1 MRVRINI
8 IAQFISCMMI
18 SGVAFAATGIMSKYG
33 TIQGVDGYS
42 TNPFGSSKTYSY
54 SNRMPVPVYE
64 NGPDVKTD
72 ECLSIV
78 SNMVANT
85 CANMQNCTNASLSD
99 IRPGIIL
106 QLSRMS
112 GGNYATA
119 CAGYMDEAFR
129 QYKQSHAHLPQN
141 GNTSF
146 PAATAPTQ
154 PTNTNKSAI
163 PLNNFFETQ
172 KPAWAIEMQERATEL
187 AEFQADNDK
196 FYSELE
202 PTAFPTTYADLSF
215 SERMAN
221 NKAGYE
227 PYQGKSAFK
236 PIDIESLEDYNKR
249 MNTANEE
256 YRKRCRNLLDEL
268 IRKLQNATSEK
279 CKEILKQLKDI
290 DNVHNWQ
297 DNCEKNTADALKKL
311 EALKQAAIDNG
322 CFNTQSGG
330 QQNSNSGNQQTS
342 GNQQNQNFTVFER
355 NASGL
360 LKMRDVPP
368 YMLEGERKLQESLK
382 ELGNLIQS
390 NQQDKQQKMQDT
402 PPYMQE
408 GERKLQES
416 FKGLGNLIQS
426 NQQNNSLQTNT
437 TIQYDPEINY
447 NIPSPEHY
455 ILITG
460 NKYELPYD
468 VVSHTTMENFTECIK
483 AIQQEAPHYTI
494 DQTGKL
500 TPDFP
505 TKQQAN
511 DFISGMC
518 DIGTYNNIYNNC
530 CKGKYLYIVNTKKNT
545 TDTVLHYE

>member
-1 MRVRINI
+1 MRVSINI

-78 SNMVANT
+78 SNMVANA
-85 CANMQNCTNASLSD
+85 CANMQNCANASLSD

-154 PTNTNKSAI
+154 PTNTNKSAV

-172 KPAWAIEMQERATEL
+172 KPAWAIEMQERTTEL
-187 AEFQADNDK
+187 AEFQANNGK
-196 FYSELE
+196 IYSELE

-236 PIDIESLEDYNKR
+236 PIDIESLEAYNER
-249 MNTANEE
+249 MDTAKKTADEE
-256 YRKRCRNLLDEL
+256 YRKRCRNLLNEL
-268 IRKLQNATSEK
+268 MSKLQNPTSDK
-279 CKEILKQLKDI
+279 CKEIFNQLKEM
-290 DNVHNWQ
+290 DNANNWQ
-297 DNCEKNTADALKKL
+297 YNCEKNTDETLTKL
-311 EALKQAAIDNG
+311 GELKQQAETHR
-322 CFNTQSGG
+322 CFNTQSGDQG
-330 QQNSNSGNQQTS
+330 SGD
-342 GNQQNQNFTVFER
+342 
-355 NASGL
+355 ASEA
-360 LKMRDVPP
+360 P
-368 YMLEGERKLQESLK
+368 
-382 ELGNLIQS
+382 N
-390 NQQDKQQKMQDT
+390 T
-402 PPYMQE
+402 PPP
-408 GERKLQES
+408 
-416 FKGLGNLIQS
+416 
-426 NQQNNSLQTNT
+426 T
-437 TIQYDPEINY
+437 
-447 NIPSPEHY
+447 
-455 ILITG
+455 
-460 NKYELPYD
+460 
-468 VVSHTTMENFTECIK
+468 
-483 AIQQEAPHYTI
+483 AEAPDNIEEIYE
-494 DQTGKL
+494 G
-500 TPDFP
+500 PE
-505 TKQQAN
+505 
-511 DFISGMC
+511 
-518 DIGTYNNIYNNC
+518 NNFDPIE
-530 CKGKYLYIVNTKKNT
+530 I
-545 TDTVLHYE
+545 

>member
-78 SNMVANT
+78 SNMVANA
-85 CANMQNCTNASLSD
+85 CANMQNCANASLSD

-146 PAATAPTQ
+146 PATTAPTQ

-187 AEFQADNDK
+187 AEFQADNGK
-196 FYSELE
+196 IYSELE

-249 MNTANEE
+249 MTPTDEE

-268 IRKLQNATSEK
+268 IRKLRKATSNK
-279 CKEILKQLKDI
+279 CKEILNQLKDM
-290 DNVHNWQ
+290 DKANNWQ
-297 DNCEKNTADALKKL
+297 YNCEKNTDETLKKL
-311 EALKQAAIDNG
+311 EELKQAAIDNG
-322 CFNTQSGG
+322 CFNIQSGG
-330 QQNSNSGNQQTS
+330 QQN
-342 GNQQNQNFTVFER
+342 NFNDKEPD
-355 NASGL
+355 N
-360 LKMRDVPP
+360 LKD
-368 YMLEGERKLQESLK
+368 K
-382 ELGNLIQS
+382 ELEDLK
-390 NQQDKQQKMQDT
+390 DKERDKILEQPTDAIRVEL
-402 PPYMQE
+402 PPEVRYPD
-408 GERKLQES
+408 
-416 FKGLGNLIQS
+416 IPI
-426 NQQNNSLQTNT
+426 NT
-437 TIQYDPEINY
+437 Y
-447 NIPSPEHY
+447 Y
-455 ILITG
+455 ILITEK
-460 NKYELPYD
+460 KYELPYD
-468 VVSHTTMENFTECIK
+468 FVSHTATEDFTECIN
-483 AIQQEAPHYTI
+483 AIRQDELLLFI
-494 DQTGKL
+494 DSTTGKII
-500 TPDFP
+500 PDFP
-505 TKQQAN
+505 TKQQAQA
-511 DFISGMC
+511 FIDNTCNQSTS
-518 DIGTYNNIYNNC
+518 INTYNNC
-530 CKGKYLYIVNTKKNT
+530 CKDKYLYIVNSQNNLSE
-545 TDTVLHYE
+545 DEHHYE